1 MGGRTMAVNRS
12 DIVKMASNKTGMD
25 AEEVDRVLTAAL
37 EAVSLSLAAGEPVNI
52 RRFGKFEP
60 RQRNAVTR
68 TNPRTGLVMD
78 IPEKTSVGFVPSV
91 NLKERLN
98 A

>member
-1 MGGRTMAVNRS
+1 MAVNRS
-12 DIVKMASNKTGMD
+12 DIVKMASNQTGI
-25 AEEVDRVLTAAL
+25 APEAVDRVLSAAL
-37 EAVSLSLAAGEPVNI
+37 DAVSLSLAAGEPVNI

-68 TNPRTGLVMD
+68 TNPKTGQIMD

-91 NLKERLN
+91 NLKERVN
-98 A
+98 QA